1 MYPKAKYINILQ
13 ATFVSPNKPGRAGT
27 TYATEGDNVVT
38 LRLDSIVSIHTE
50 TIQYSHHRY
59 CTVTMANGFRYK
71 ITETTADEIRLCL
84 DVDNVFTR
92 GEE

>member
-1 MYPKAKYINILQ
+1 MYPKSKYISILE
-13 ATFVSPNKPGRAGT
+13 ATFVRPNKTGLAGA

-50 TIQYSHHRY
+50 RIEYSHHRY
-59 CTVTMANGFRYK
+59 CTVTMSNGFRYK

-84 DVDNVFTR
+84 DIDNVFTR

>member
-1 MYPKAKYINILQ
+1 MWKPWKTAFGN
-13 ATFVSPNKPGRAGT
+13 VSKCIDAGAM
-27 TYATEGDNVVT
+27 YATEGDKVVT

-50 TIQYSHHRY
+50 AIEYSHHRY
-59 CTVTMANGFRYK
+59 CIVTMANGFRYK
-71 ITETTADEIRLCL
+71 ITETTADEIRLHL

>member
-1 MYPKAKYINILQ
+1 MYPKAKYVNIFE
-13 ATFVSPNKPGRAGT
+13 ATFVRPNKTGLAGA
-27 TYATEGDNVVT
+27 TYATEGDRVIT

-59 CTVTMANGFRYK
+59 CVVTMTNGFRYK

-84 DVDNVFTR
+84 NIDDIHKR

>member
-1 MYPKAKYINILQ
+1 MYPKAKYINIFESK
-13 ATFVSPNKPGRAGT
+13 FVRPNKTGLAGA
-27 TYATEGDNVVT
+27 TYATDSDKMVT
-38 LRLDSIVSIHTE
+38 IRLDAIVSIHTQ
-50 TIQYSHHRY
+50 TIEYSHHRY
-59 CTVTMANGFRYK
+59 CVVTMTNGFRYK

>member
-1 MYPKAKYINILQ
+1 MYPKSKYVSIFESKFVRPN
-13 ATFVSPNKPGRAGT
+13 ATGRAGA
-27 TYATEGDNVVT
+27 TYATDSDKMIT
-38 LRLDSIVSIHTE
+38 IRLDAIVSIHTQ
-50 TIQYSHHRY
+50 TIEYSHHRY
-59 CTVTMANGFRYK
+59 CIVTMSNGFRYK

>member
-1 MYPKAKYINILQ
+1 MSSKYVNIFESK
-13 ATFVSPNKPGRAGT
+13 FVHPNKTGRAGAA
-27 TYATEGDNVVT
+27 YATNSDMIVT
-38 LRLDSIVSIHTE
+38 IRLDAIVSIHTE
-50 TIQYSHHRY
+50 SIEYSHHRY
-59 CTVTMANGFRYK
+59 CIVTMSNGFRYK

>member
-1 MYPKAKYINILQ
+1 MYPKAKYISILE
-13 ATFVSPNKPGRAGT
+13 ATFVRPNKTGLAGA

-50 TIQYSHHRY
+50 RIEYSHHRY
-59 CTVTMANGFRYK
+59 CTVTMSNGFRYK
-71 ITETTADEIRLCL
+71 NTETTADEIRLCL
-84 DVDNVFTR
+84 DIDNVFTR

>member
-1 MYPKAKYINILQ
+1 MYPKSKYISILE
-13 ATFVSPNKPGRAGT
+13 ATFVRPNKTGLAGAKD
-27 TYATEGDNVVT
+27 ATEGDNVVT
-38 LRLDSIVSIHTE
+38 IRLDSIVSNHTE
-50 TIQYSHHRY
+50 RIEYSHHRY
-59 CTVTMANGFRYK
+59 CTVTMSNGFRYK

>member
-1 MYPKAKYINILQ
+1 MYPKSKYVNILE
-13 ATFVSPNKPGRAGT
+13 ATFVSPNKPGRAGA

>member
-1 MYPKAKYINILQ
+1 MYPKSKYISILE
-13 ATFVSPNKPGRAGT
+13 ATFVRPNKTGLAGA
-27 TYATEGDNVVT
+27 TYATEGDRVVT

-50 TIQYSHHRY
+50 AIEYSHHRY
-59 CTVTMANGFRYK
+59 CVVTMTNGFRYK

-84 DVDNVFTR
+84 NIDDIHKR

>member
-1 MYPKAKYINILQ
+1 MYPKAKYVNIFE
-13 ATFVSPNKPGRAGT
+13 AKFVRPNKTGSAGA
-27 TYATEGDNVVT
+27 TYATEGNNIIT
-38 LRLDSIVSIHTE
+38 IRLDSIVSIHTE

-59 CTVTMANGFRYK
+59 CVVTMTNGFRYK

-84 DVDNVFTR
+84 NIDDIYKR

>member
-1 MYPKAKYINILQ
+1 MYPKSKYISILE
-13 ATFVSPNKPGRAGT
+13 ATFVRPNKTGLAGA
-27 TYATEGDNVVT
+27 TYATEGDRVVT

-50 TIQYSHHRY
+50 SIDYSHHRY
-59 CTVTMANGFRYK
+59 CVVTMTNGFRYK

-84 DVDNVFTR
+84 NIDDIYKR

>member
-1 MYPKAKYINILQ
+1 MYPKAKYINILE
-13 ATFVSPNKPGRAGT
+13 ATFVRPNRTGSAGA
-27 TYATEGDNVVT
+27 TYATEGDKVVT

-50 TIQYSHHRY
+50 SLEYSHHRY
-59 CTVTMANGFRYK
+59 CVVTMTNGFRYK

-84 DVDNVFTR
+84 DIDNVFTR

>member
-1 MYPKAKYINILQ
+1 MYPKAKYINILE
-13 ATFVSPNKPGRAGT
+13 ATFVSPNKPGLAGAA
-27 TYATEGDNVVT
+27 YATEGDNMVT

-59 CTVTMANGFRYK
+59 CVVTMTNGFRYK

-84 DVDNVFTR
+84 NIDDIYKR

>member
-1 MYPKAKYINILQ
+1 MYPKAKYINILE
-13 ATFVSPNKPGRAGT
+13 AKFVSPNKPGRAGA

-59 CTVTMANGFRYK
+59 CTVTMTNGFRYK

-84 DVDNVFTR
+84 NVDNVFTR